1 MKLKILLA
9 VLALALAQLV
19 PAASAEEAP
28 RYAEGEAI
36 VVMRGES
43 GASAAASAKNAAG
56 QSMGLAEGSVIQ
68 YFNPIKEDETQTS
81 AASRAA
87 SAESET
93 MTVVHMRAP
102 EGMTTEEFIEKLRA
116 EPNVVSA
123 MPNYIMQTQSVTPD
137 DEHWGEQ

>member
-43 GASAAASAKNAAG
+43 GAPAAASPKNAAG
-56 QSMGLAEGSVIQ
+56 QSLGLAEGSVIQ

-87 SAESET
+87 AA
-93 MTVVHMRAP
+93 MRSTLP
-102 EGMTTEEFIEKLRA
+102 TTSPVTALHCNNAIFIFVPLL
-116 EPNVVSA
+116 
-123 MPNYIMQTQSVTPD
+123 
-137 DEHWGEQ
+137 GELLCF

>member
-56 QSMGLAEGSVIQ
+56 QSL
-68 YFNPIKEDETQTS
+68 
-81 AASRAA
+81 
-87 SAESET
+87 
-93 MTVVHMRAP
+93 
-102 EGMTTEEFIEKLRA
+102 
-116 EPNVVSA
+116 
-123 MPNYIMQTQSVTPD
+123 
-137 DEHWGEQ
+137 

>member
-28 RYAEGEAI
+28 RYAEGEAT

-56 QSMGLAEGSVIQ
+56 RSLGPSAGPVIQ
-68 YFNPIKEDETQTS
+68 SITPIK
-81 AASRAA
+81 
-87 SAESET
+87 
-93 MTVVHMRAP
+93 
-102 EGMTTEEFIEKLRA
+102 
-116 EPNVVSA
+116 
-123 MPNYIMQTQSVTPD
+123 
-137 DEHWGEQ
+137 